1 MTFYVIRRLLVLAT
15 MLFGLLCI
23 TFFIANVAPG
33 DPAALAAGPNA
44 TRSMVE
50 AIRVEYGLD
59 RPLTEQFVR
68 YVADVFAGDFGRS
81 ISTTRPVIDH
91 VAEALPAT
99 MELVLLAMGFAVVT
113 GVGLGMLAA
122 VWRDTW
128 IDHAV
133 RVFAVSGIALP
144 MFWFGLLLQLFF
156 AVKLGWLPVSG
167 RLGLITERPE
177 PITHLLI
184 VDSVLRGMWGT
195 ALEGLRYIAMPAL
208 VLSFPCLASV
218 ARVARAEMI
227 ETMASDYV
235 LGARAQGL
243 GAFSIH
249 IRHALRNAMLPVLAL
264 IGLRYGWMLGGTAL
278 VETVFDWPGL
288 GLLMVNSVLMSDFK
302 PVLAV
307 TLIIGFNVML
317 ANFLVDLAYVWLDPR
332 LRQG

>member
-1 MTFYVIRRLLVLAT
+1 MTLYLTRRILVLCT
-15 MLFGLLCI
+15 TLFGLLCI
-23 TFFIANVAPG
+23 TFFIANIVPG

-50 AIRVEYGLD
+50 TIRVEYGLD
-59 RPLTEQFVR
+59 RPLTEQFIR
-68 YVADVFAGDFGRS
+68 YVGDVFTGDLGRS
-81 ISTTRPVIDH
+81 ISTSRPVVEQIGN
-91 VAEALPAT
+91 ALPNT
-99 MELVLLAMGFAVVT
+99 MELVLIAIGFAVIA
-113 GVGLGMLAA
+113 GVFLGVLAA
-122 VWRDTW
+122 VWRDGL

-144 MFWFGLLLQLFF
+144 MFWFGLLMQLFF
-156 AVKLGWLPVSG
+156 AVHLGWLPVSG
-167 RLGLITERPE
+167 RIGLVTERPE
-177 PITHLLI
+177 PITHMLI
-184 VDSVLRGMWGT
+184 LDSVLRGYWGT
-195 ALEGLRYIAMPAL
+195 ALEGLTYIVMPAL

-218 ARVARAEMI
+218 ARVTRAEMI
-227 ETMASDYV
+227 ETLSTDYV

-243 GAFSIH
+243 GLFSIQ

-288 GLLMVNSVLMSDFK
+288 GLLAVNSALLSDFK

-317 ANFLVDLAYVWLDPR
+317 ANFVIDMAYAVFDPR
-332 LRQG
+332 LRRG